1 MRCRVSHRDER
12 FEGDLPVGFS
22 HDVCCW
28 LKHVNQMMRRISAL
42 ALLTAYLLAGCA
54 SSSSRLVAPAR
65 PAIDAAGVQ
74 IYRTPPGRYQEIAIL
89 DATSGA
95 TFIHGSP
102 QGEALALQRL
112 KEEAAKVGANGVL
125 VTLVGDRSRGVL
137 GVGVG
142 GGGIS
147 SGRRNF
153 VAGEGS
159 VSGGVPIVQNS
170 AQGIAIY
177 VFD

>member
-1 MRCRVSHRDER
+1 MKC
-12 FEGDLPVGFS
+12 
-22 HDVCCW
+22 
-28 LKHVNQMMRRISAL
+28 MSAL
-42 ALLTAYLLAGCA
+42 ALFTAYLLAGCA
-54 SSSSRLVAPAR
+54 SSSSQLVGPAR

-74 IYRTPPGRYQEIAIL
+74 IYRTPPARYQEIAVL

-95 TFIHGSP
+95 SFFHGSP
-102 QGEALALQRL
+102 QGEAEAIERL
-112 KEEAAKVGANGVL
+112 KQEAAKVGANGVL
-125 VTLVGDRSRGVL
+125 LTLLSDRSHGVL

-142 GGGIS
+142 GAGVS
-147 SGRRNF
+147 SGRRSF

-177 VFD
+177 VFDQH

>member
-1 MRCRVSHRDER
+1 MQNSAVIDKDRTS
-12 FEGDLPVGFS
+12 S
-22 HDVCCW
+22 
-28 LKHVNQMMRRISAL
+28 RINLRAIANRGL
-42 ALLTAYLLAGCA
+42 ALSWLAILLLAGCA
-54 SSSSRLVAPAR
+54 GSSTRLLAPAR
-65 PAIDAAGVQ
+65 PAIDPAAVR
-74 IYRTPPGRYQEIAIL
+74 IYRTPPQHYQEIAAL

-95 TFIHGSP
+95 TFFRGSP
-102 QGEALALQRL
+102 QGEAEALQRL

-125 VTLVGDRSRGVL
+125 LTLVGDRSRGVL
-137 GVGVG
+137 GVGVS

-147 SGRRNF
+147 SGHRNF

>member
-1 MRCRVSHRDER
+1 LIDRTSFRINHRAIANH
-12 FEGDLPVGFS
+12 GLAWN
-22 HDVCCW
+22 W
-28 LKHVNQMMRRISAL
+28 LAIL
-42 ALLTAYLLAGCA
+42 LLAGCA
-54 SSSSRLVAPAR
+54 GSSIRLLAPAR
-65 PAIDAAGVQ
+65 PAIDPAAVR
-74 IYRTPPGRYQEIAIL
+74 IYRTPPQHYQEIAAL

-95 TFIHGSP
+95 KFFRGSQ
-102 QGEALALQRL
+102 QGEAEALQRL

-125 VTLVGDRSRGVL
+125 LTLVGDRSRGVL

-147 SGRRNF
+147 SGHRSF

>member
-1 MRCRVSHRDER
+1 MIDKDRTSFRSNHRAITNH
-12 FEGDLPVGFS
+12 GLAWN
-22 HDVCCW
+22 W
-28 LKHVNQMMRRISAL
+28 LVIL
-42 ALLTAYLLAGCA
+42 LLAGCA
-54 SSSSRLVAPAR
+54 GSSTRLLAPAR
-65 PAIDAAGVQ
+65 PAIDPAAVR
-74 IYRTPPGRYQEIAIL
+74 IYRTPPQHYQEIAAL

-95 TFIHGSP
+95 KFVRGSQ
-102 QGEALALQRL
+102 QGEAEALQRL

-125 VTLVGDRSRGVL
+125 LTLVGDRSRGVL

-147 SGRRNF
+147 SGHRTF

>member
-1 MRCRVSHRDER
+1 VQSSELIDKDRTFFRINHRAIANH
-12 FEGDLPVGFS
+12 GLAWN
-22 HDVCCW
+22 W
-28 LKHVNQMMRRISAL
+28 LAIL
-42 ALLTAYLLAGCA
+42 LLAGCA
-54 SSSSRLVAPAR
+54 GSSARLLAPAR
-65 PAIDAAGVQ
+65 PAIDPAAVR
-74 IYRTPPGRYQEIAIL
+74 IYRTPPQHYQEIAAL

-95 TFIHGSP
+95 KFLRGTQ
-102 QGEALALQRL
+102 QGEAEALQRL

-125 VTLVGDRSRGVL
+125 LTLVGDRSRGVL

-147 SGRRNF
+147 SGHRNF

>member
-1 MRCRVSHRDER
+1 MIDKDRTSFRINHRAIANH
-12 FEGDLPVGFS
+12 GLAWN
-22 HDVCCW
+22 W
-28 LKHVNQMMRRISAL
+28 LAIL
-42 ALLTAYLLAGCA
+42 LLAGCA
-54 SSSSRLVAPAR
+54 GSSIRLLAPAR
-65 PAIDAAGVQ
+65 PAIDPAAVR
-74 IYRTPPGRYQEIAIL
+74 IYRTPPQHYQEIAAL

-95 TFIHGSP
+95 KFFRGSQ
-102 QGEALALQRL
+102 QGEAEALQRL

-125 VTLVGDRSRGVL
+125 LTLVGDRSRGVL

-147 SGRRNF
+147 SGHRNF

>member
-1 MRCRVSHRDER
+1 ML
-12 FEGDLPVGFS
+12 F
-22 HDVCCW
+22 
-28 LKHVNQMMRRISAL
+28 
-42 ALLTAYLLAGCA
+42 LAGCA
-54 SSSSRLVAPAR
+54 SSSTRLLAPTR
-65 PAIDAAGVQ
+65 PAIDPAAVQ
-74 IYRTPPGRYQEIAIL
+74 IYRTPPQHYQEIALL

-95 TFIHGSP
+95 KFVHGSL
-102 QGEALALQRL
+102 QGEAQALQRL

-147 SGRRNF
+147 SGHRSF